1 MSLVK
6 VKEHSNLIK
15 DSRTGQIIDTD
26 ENAYQRYLAGKKA
39 RQDAKEKQLN
49 NEVDL
54 KSVKGDLDQLKSEIT
69 EIKTLL
75 NELVSKWHIF

>member
-1 MSLVK
+1 MK
-6 VKEHSNLIK
+6 IHINGIW
-15 DSRTGQIIDTD
+15 
-26 ENAYQRYLAGKKA
+26 LAKK
-39 RQDAKEKQLN
+39 QDKLLNRKQLN

-54 KSVKGDLDQLKSEIT
+54 KSVKGDLDQLKGEIT

>member
-1 MSLVK
+1 MSFVK

-15 DSRTGQIIDTD
+15 ASRTGQIIDTD

>member
-39 RQDAKEKQLN
+39 RQDAKEKQLS

-54 KSVKGDLDQLKSEIT
+54 KSVKGDLDQLKGEIT